1 MPWSI
6 AQAKQRFSEVIRQSA
21 TEPQLIYNRGRLV
34 AAVVDAE
41 DFEAFKQWRERTGQR
56 SLADEF
62 AELRQIM
69 REENCELEIPLRV
82 DRPNA
87 FIEMLEEEQREL
99 SR

>member
-56 SLADEF
+56 SPADEF

>member
-1 MPWSI
+1 MLWNI

-21 TEPQLIYNRGRLV
+21 TEPKLIYNRGRLV

-41 DFEAFKQWRERTGQR
+41 DFEVFKQWRERTRQR

-69 REENCELEIPLRV
+69 REENYELEIPPRI
-82 DRPNA
+82 DRPKA
-87 FIEMLEEEQREL
+87 FIERLEEEQREL